1 MLLYRRRL
9 PVVYLIRKAMRRPL
23 LMNKQQRSALFL
35 CLSVKSKQHYGQNA
49 ATIIHAPAHRTTVA
63 PDTYQGKSMNKHLML
78 LLTAAIAIGM
88 ASCSTGRYV
97 NNSLNFNTNQ
107 TQVVLS
113 KANFQVVKHVKV
125 NYVYKNLHSMRFNA
139 NQLKE
144 SAYAALVKEA
154 NLTGA
159 QTIINV
165 TMEQK
170 QRESQN
176 FWTFVF
182 GFPKKYE
189 QAILVSGTVIE
200 FLPEGTAPQ
209 KTEMIESTI
218 YAEPMQDTEYQDT
231 TKEKPI
237 ENDIQKEDE
246 IIQDETTSDNKV
258 LPQVPS
264 INGASEYTLLQ
275 ARYAAEFP
283 SFWESIVKMRKYY
296 LMISGWNDLE
306 TIQNFLLSNKENK
319 IIALMN
325 EIKDKNISKEHLA
338 SIFLKYANE

>member
-1 MLLYRRRL
+1 ML
-9 PVVYLIRKAMRRPL
+9 P
-23 LMNKQQRSALFL
+23 
-35 CLSVKSKQHYGQNA
+35 
-49 ATIIHAPAHRTTVA
+49 TIIHAPAHRTTVA
-63 PDTYQGKSMNKHLML
+63 PDTYQGKSMNKHLIL
-78 LLTAAIAIGM
+78 LLTATIAIGM
-88 ASCSTGRYV
+88 VSCSTGRYV

-165 TMEQK
+165 TMEQI

-189 QAILVSGTVIE
+189 QAILVSSTVIE

-218 YAEPMQDTEYQDT
+218 YAEPMQYAEYQDT
-231 TKEKPI
+231 TTEKQPK
-237 ENDIQKEDE
+237 NNIQTEDE
-246 IIQDETTSDNKV
+246 IIQDETISDTIIISTEDEIIQDTTNNKNKV

-264 INGASEYTLLQ
+264 IKGASVYTLLK

-283 SFWESIVKMRKYY
+283 SFWESIIKMRRYY
-296 LMISGWNDLE
+296 LIINGWQDLE
-306 TIQNFLLSNKENK
+306 KITSFLLSDKENE

-325 EIKDKNISKEHLA
+325 EIKDKNISKEQLA
-338 SIFLKYANE
+338 TIFLKYANK

>member
-1 MLLYRRRL
+1 
-9 PVVYLIRKAMRRPL
+9 
-23 LMNKQQRSALFL
+23 
-35 CLSVKSKQHYGQNA
+35 
-49 ATIIHAPAHRTTVA
+49 
-63 PDTYQGKSMNKHLML
+63 ML

-165 TMEQK
+165 TMEQI

-218 YAEPMQDTEYQDT
+218 YAEPMQDTEYQHT
-231 TKEKPI
+231 TTEKPI
-237 ENDIQKEDE
+237 ENDIQIEDE
-246 IIQDETTSDNKV
+246 IIQDETNSDNKVLPQVPSQKPIENDIQIEDEIIQDETISDNKV

-264 INGASEYTLLQ
+264 INGASVYTLLK
-275 ARYAAEFP
+275 ARYAADFP
-283 SFWESIVKMRKYY
+283 SFWESIVKVRKYY
-296 LMISGWNDLE
+296 IMISDWNNLE
-306 TIQNFLLSNKENK
+306 TIQNFLLSDKDDK

-325 EIKDKNISKEHLA
+325 EIKDKNISKEHLS

>member
-1 MLLYRRRL
+1 
-9 PVVYLIRKAMRRPL
+9 
-23 LMNKQQRSALFL
+23 
-35 CLSVKSKQHYGQNA
+35 
-49 ATIIHAPAHRTTVA
+49 
-63 PDTYQGKSMNKHLML
+63 ML

-88 ASCSTGRYV
+88 VSCSTGRYV

-154 NLTGA
+154 NLIGA

-165 TMEQK
+165 TMEQI

-218 YAEPMQDTEYQDT
+218 YAEPMQHTEYQDT
-231 TKEKPI
+231 TTEK
-237 ENDIQKEDE
+237 NDRK
-246 IIQDETTSDNKV
+246 
-258 LPQVPS
+258 
-264 INGASEYTLLQ
+264 
-275 ARYAAEFP
+275 RY
-283 SFWESIVKMRKYY
+283 
-296 LMISGWNDLE
+296 
-306 TIQNFLLSNKENK
+306 SNRR
-319 IIALMN
+319 
-325 EIKDKNISKEHLA
+325 
-338 SIFLKYANE
+338 